1 MRFKVVLRE
10 DYLSNKNKYLNDI
23 SILYLNDSSK
33 LANIEDIIRHLDF
46 IFNVPNSLLV
56 LLYDRDK
63 LVSMVNGY
71 EYNNINHDWC
81 ICSLF
86 TNKEYRGNG
95 LGYQVLKYII
105 EEIKKYN
112 PNKIVSG
119 IEEDNISSIKI
130 HEKIGFIN
138 SGLKWNEIEEG
149 FPEDHLG
156 FIYKLDKRK

>member
-1 MRFKVVLRE
+1 MSFKVILRDE
-10 DYLSNKNKYLNDI
+10 YSFNKDKYLNDI
-23 SILYLNDSSK
+23 SVLYLNDDCK
-33 LANIEDIIRHLDF
+33 LANIDDISKHLDF

-56 LLYDRDK
+56 LLYDDDK

-86 TNKEYRGNG
+86 INKEYRGQG
-95 LGYQVLKYII
+95 LGYKTLKYII

-119 IEEDNISSIKI
+119 IEQDNISSIRV

-138 SGLKWNEIEEG
+138 SGMMWNEIEEG

-156 FIYKLDKRK
+156 FVYRTR

>member
-1 MRFKVVLRE
+1 MRFKVVLKE
-10 DYLSNKNKYLNDI
+10 DYLINKNKYIEDI
-23 SILYLNDSSK
+23 KNLYLNDDNK
-33 LANIEDIIRHLDF
+33 LANIDDISKHLDF

-56 LLYDRDK
+56 LLYDENK

-71 EYNNINHDWC
+71 EYNNIYHDWC

-86 TNKEYRGNG
+86 TNKEYRGKG
-95 LGYQVLKYII
+95 LGHKVLKYII

-119 IEEDNISSIKI
+119 IEENNILSIRV
-130 HEKIGFIN
+130 HEKIGFKN
-138 SGLKWNEIEEG
+138 SGLKWNEIEDG

-156 FIYKLDKRK
+156 FIYKTK

>member
-1 MRFKVVLRE
+1 MRFKVVLKN
-10 DYLSNKNKYLNDI
+10 DYLSNKNEYLDDI
-23 SILYLNDSSK
+23 SKLFFNDNCK
-33 LANIEDIIRHLDF
+33 LANIDDISKHLDF

-86 TNKEYRGNG
+86 TNKEYRGKG
-95 LGYQVLKYII
+95 LGYKTLKYVI
-105 EEIKKYN
+105 EEIKKNN

-119 IEEDNISSIKI
+119 IEKENISSIKV

-138 SGLKWNEIEEG
+138 SGMMWNEIEEG
-149 FPEDHLG
+149 FPDNHLG
-156 FIYKLDKRK
+156 FVYKSK